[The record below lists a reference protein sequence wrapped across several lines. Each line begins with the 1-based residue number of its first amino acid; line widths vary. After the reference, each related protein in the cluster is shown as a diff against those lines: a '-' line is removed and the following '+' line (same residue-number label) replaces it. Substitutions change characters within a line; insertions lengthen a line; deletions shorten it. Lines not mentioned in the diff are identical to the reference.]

1 MGREVG
7 FEPTQTAPE
16 ANIIKRNVAENI
28 FDKIFF
34 FIHNVALSS

>member
-1 MGREVG
+1 MGRKVG
-7 FEPTQTAPE
+7 FEPTQTAPK